1 LVPSPF
7 VPFPSGAERAV
18 LLVLDAGNTQ
28 TLIGLFDGDALV
40 ANWRIATKAERTAD
54 EHALIVTQLLELDG
68 LSFEEAVTG
77 MAISSTVPSLK
88 ATLRAMATRWFRV
101 PLVVLEPGV
110 RTGIAILADN
120 PREVGADR
128 IANALSVHH
137 LHGGPAIVVD
147 FGTSTNFDVVSA
159 KGDYLGGAIAPGIE
173 ISMEALL
180 SRAAALQ
187 DVELVEPRS
196 VIGKTTAECMQSG
209 ILYGAAGQVD
219 GLCRRIQAELA
230 RTHGGEPEACTVVA
244 TGGLSGLITPISE
257 TIQHHEPWLTLHGLR
272 LVFERNCD
280 GHNRDLAPD
289 VEGRDQH

>member
-1 LVPSPF
+1 M
-7 VPFPSGAERAV
+7 

-40 ANWRIATKAERTAD
+40 ANWRIATNAERTAD

-68 LSFEEAVTG
+68 RSLADAVTG

-88 ATLRAMATRWFRV
+88 ATLRAMASRWFHV

-137 LHGGPAIVVD
+137 LYGGPAIVVD

-159 KGDYLGGAIAPGIE
+159 KGEYLGGAIAPGIE
-173 ISMEALL
+173 ISLDALL

-187 DVELVEPRS
+187 DVELVEPRAA
-196 VIGKTTAECMQSG
+196 IGKTTVECMQSG
-209 ILYGAAGQVD
+209 ILYGSAGQVD

-230 RTHGGEPEACTVVA
+230 GSGACTVVA

-280 GHNRDLAPD
+280 LENRDL
-289 VEGRDQH
+289 EGGDRK

>member
-1 LVPSPF
+1 
-7 VPFPSGAERAV
+7 V

-28 TLIGLFDGDALV
+28 TLIGLFDDDALV

-54 EHALIVTQLLELDG
+54 EHALLVTQLLDLNG
-68 LSFEEAVTG
+68 FSFDQTVTG

-88 ATLRAMATRWFRV
+88 ATLRAMATRWFGV
-101 PLVVLEPGV
+101 LVVVLEPGV

-137 LHGGPAIVVD
+137 LYGGPAIVVD
-147 FGTSTNFDVVSA
+147 FGTSTNFDVVSS
-159 KGDYLGGAIAPGIE
+159 KGEYLGGAIAPGIE

-187 DVELVEPRS
+187 DVELMEPRAA
-196 VIGKTTAECMQSG
+196 IGKTTVECLQSG
-209 ILYGAAGQVD
+209 ILYGTAGQVD
-219 GLCRRIQAELA
+219 GLCRRIQSELA
-230 RTHGGEPEACTVVA
+230 RTEPGPCNVVA

-272 LVFERNCD
+272 LVYERNCD
-280 GHNRDLAPD
+280 LANPDLED
-289 VEGRDQH
+289 RDQK

>member
-1 LVPSPF
+1 
-7 VPFPSGAERAV
+7 V
-18 LLVLDAGNTQ
+18 LLVIDAGNTQ
-28 TLIGLFDGDALV
+28 TLIGLFDGSDLV
-40 ANWRIATKAERTAD
+40 GNWRIATNAERTAD
-54 EHALIVTQLLELDG
+54 EHALVVTQLLELDG
-68 LSFEEAVTG
+68 LGFEQTVTG

-88 ATLRAMATRWFRV
+88 ATLRAMSARWSHV
-101 PLVVLEPGV
+101 PVVVLEPGV
-110 RTGIAILADN
+110 RTGIAILADD

-128 IANALSVHH
+128 IANALAVHD

-159 KGDYLGGAIAPGIE
+159 KGEYLGGAIAPGIE
-173 ISMEALL
+173 VSMDALL
-180 SRAAALQ
+180 SRAAALR
-187 DVELVEPRS
+187 DVELLEPRGA
-196 VIGKTTAECMQSG
+196 IGRTTVECMQSG

-230 RTHGGEPEACTVVA
+230 RSDPAECTVVA

-280 GHNRDLAPD
+280 GELGD
-289 VEGRDQH
+289 RDQQ